1 MEWRTCDS
9 TEIIKGCESM
19 SINAIARERA
29 NQACARLTDELASLA
44 AAYGEASKNYHQ
56 VWAKVYSEERKRAL
70 AVRENEDATT

>member
-1 MEWRTCDS
+1 
-9 TEIIKGCESM
+9 M

-70 AVRENEDATT
+70 AVREQQHDTRNTL